1 MERKTI
7 KYFSILAILGFSLGL
22 SSCYYDNEELLYSA
36 APCDNTFTFASRI
49 APLVSQQCANSGC
62 HSGANPSAGLSLVT
76 YDEIKAIVDNGGFAG
91 SLNGSNGY
99 SIMPKGT
106 SGLSTCDQNA
116 VTAWI
121 NAGALNN

>member
-1 MERKTI
+1 MVRLTTKTSMLLL
-7 KYFSILAILGFSLGL
+7 FMSTLL
-22 SSCYYDNEELLYSA
+22 SSCYYDNEEYLYSA
-36 APCDNTFTFASRI
+36 APCDNTFTFTSRI
-49 APLVSQQCANSGC
+49 APLVSQQCASSGC
-62 HSGANPSAGLSLVT
+62 HSGANPSAGLSLTT
-76 YDEIKAIVDNGGFAG
+76 YDEIKVIVDNGGFAG
-91 SLNGSNGY
+91 SLNGSNGF